1 MLVILSGNHTFLRQ
15 QALAELKQ
23 ELGLEPQIVQA
34 DDLSPVQ
41 LTDLLS
47 AQSLFEPKRFILIY
61 GLAENASAWQ
71 SLTEIAP
78 TVATDDSLAL
88 VLVEDK
94 LDSRTKFAKTAKQ
107 AGWWREFSL
116 ETDRYGKV
124 RDYSG
129 QKSIQFVLEQAK
141 KLGLKLDRALA
152 QYLYQRVGTDP
163 WELYGAL
170 ERLQVVG
177 EVSRRAIDQYIPTNP
192 TVNVFEVLN
201 QAFRGQREAVER
213 AVANLEATDAE
224 PRLFFG
230 LLSSQV
236 FNILA
241 IASAP
246 AGANLATDFGLN
258 SFAVSQLSFIARNR
272 SLEELKQ
279 VAQWFIEVDTK
290 LKSGSYD
297 AWLEIKV
304 LLNRIVEL
312 AS

>member
-1 MLVILSGNHTFLRQ
+1 M
-15 QALAELKQ
+15 AA
-23 ELGLEPQIVQA
+23 
-34 DDLSPVQ
+34 
-41 LTDLLS
+41 
-47 AQSLFEPKRFILIY
+47 
-61 GLAENASAWQ
+61 
-71 SLTEIAP
+71 
-78 TVATDDSLAL
+78 DDSLVL

-107 AGWWREFSL
+107 KGWLREFVI
-116 ETDRYGKV
+116 EVDRYGKIK
-124 RDYSG
+124 DYTG

-141 KLGLKLDRALA
+141 KLNLKCNRTLA
-152 QYLYQRVGTDP
+152 QYLYQRVGADP

-170 ERLQVVG
+170 ERLQIVG
-177 EVSRRAIDQYIPTNP
+177 EVSRQAIDQYIPTSP

-201 QAFRGQREAVER
+201 LAFRGQREVVEQAVVDLER
-213 AVANLEATDAE
+213 TDAE

-230 LLSSQV
+230 LLASQI

-246 AGANLATDFGLN
+246 AGANLVADFGLN
-258 SFAVSQLSFIARNR
+258 SFAVSQLSAITRDH

-279 VAQWFIEVDTK
+279 VTQWFIEVDTK

-312 AS
+312 TS